1 MNKRE
6 FNCLL
11 ISDFNLS
18 NFAGYL
24 TNDGDCPKV
33 NTTAAPFG
41 QVVPVLMEKN
51 SEWRYEDFDFAI
63 VWTQPEAIIESFNH
77 VFGYRSVSTAKILG
91 EVDKYSS
98 ALMNI
103 QDRVNFVFVPTWV
116 FPSFHRAFGMVDMRN
131 GIGIA
136 NTLMRMN
143 LRLSENLDKTP
154 NFYLLNT
161 QKWIELAGKN
171 AFNPKLWYMGK
182 IPFGNEVFKEAVKDV
197 KSFLRG
203 IAGDSK
209 KLIILDLDD
218 TLWGGIVGDIG
229 WQNIRLGGHDH
240 IGEALVDFQKALKSL
255 TNHGILLGIV
265 SKNEESVA
273 LEAINNH
280 PEMFLKLGDFAGW
293 KVNWKNK
300 AQNIIDLVS
309 ELNLGLQSVVFID
322 DDPVERAWVREALP
336 EVYVPEWPKNK
347 MMYKSALLNLRCFD
361 TPSISKEDVQRTK
374 MYMSER
380 QRVNLGKKIGSLE
393 EWLKALDIK
402 IKVEGLNKTNLQRTA
417 QLLNKTNQMNLATRR
432 MTESE
437 LVKWVRQKERRLWTF
452 RVSDKFGDSGLTGII
467 SLEVDN
473 QKGKIVDFVL
483 SCRVMGRK
491 VEETMLYTVIKYAR
505 STGLDIIYA
514 KYIPT
519 PKNKPCLKFWGNSG
533 FSISEEGNCFTW
545 KVKDDFPAPGI
556 IKIENSE
563 Y

>member
-1 MNKRE
+1 
-6 FNCLL
+6 
-11 ISDFNLS
+11 
-18 NFAGYL
+18 
-24 TNDGDCPKV
+24 
-33 NTTAAPFG
+33 
-41 QVVPVLMEKN
+41 
-51 SEWRYEDFDFAI
+51 
-63 VWTQPEAIIESFNH
+63 
-77 VFGYRSVSTAKILG
+77 
-91 EVDKYSS
+91 
-98 ALMNI
+98 
-103 QDRVNFVFVPTWV
+103 
-116 FPSFHRAFGMVDMRN
+116 
-131 GIGIA
+131 
-136 NTLMRMN
+136 
-143 LRLSENLDKTP
+143 
-154 NFYLLNT
+154 
-161 QKWIELAGKN
+161 
-171 AFNPKLWYMGK
+171 
-182 IPFGNEVFKEAVKDV
+182 
-197 KSFLRG
+197 
-203 IAGDSK
+203 
-209 KLIILDLDD
+209 
-218 TLWGGIVGDIG
+218 
-229 WQNIRLGGHDH
+229 
-240 IGEALVDFQKALKSL
+240 
-255 TNHGILLGIV
+255 
-265 SKNEESVA
+265 
-273 LEAINNH
+273 
-280 PEMFLKLGDFAGW
+280 MFLKLEDFAGW
-293 KVNWKNK
+293 RVNWKNK

-336 EVYVPEWPKNK
+336 EVYVPEWPKDK

-380 QRVNLGKKIGSLE
+380 QRINLGKKIGSLE

-417 QLLNKTNQMNLATRR
+417 QLLNKTNQMNLTTRR

-437 LVKWVRQKERRLWTF
+437 LVEWVRQKERRLWTF

-505 STGLDIIYA
+505 SIGLDIIYA

-519 PKNKPCLKFWGNSG
+519 PKNKPCLKFWENSG